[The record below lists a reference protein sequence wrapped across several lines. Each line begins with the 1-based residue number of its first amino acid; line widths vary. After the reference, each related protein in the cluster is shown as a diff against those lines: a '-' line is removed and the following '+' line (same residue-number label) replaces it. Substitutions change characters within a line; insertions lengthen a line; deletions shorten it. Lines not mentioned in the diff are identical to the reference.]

1 MSYRDRMGSNV
12 GRSNASNAATPKS
25 TSSPATRLN
34 PRLSGGFL
42 ANSAIPL
49 SGAIE
54 MADCRAFTVGPDGHF
69 VGFEPIVCDTDDQAV
84 ERAKRLLDGRA
95 IEVWCAER
103 LIAKLKL
110 LSRGSRAQV
119 AKLKPENPQRRAS
132 VPK

>member
-1 MSYRDRMGSNV
+1 MSYRDRMASNV
-12 GRSNASNAATPKS
+12 GRSNASNAATP
-25 TSSPATRLN
+25 TPMSSPATRLN

-54 MADCRAFTVGPDGHF
+54 MAGYRAFTVGTDGHF

-84 ERAKRLLDGRA
+84 ARAKHLLDGRA

-103 LIAKLKL
+103 L
-110 LSRGSRAQV
+110 V
-119 AKLKPENPQRRAS
+119 AKLKPENPQRRAN